1 MAPSDQERQNTLI
14 AATIALTTISLIVV
28 GLRVFARAWLI
39 RKAGYDDWL
48 ICLAVACSVGYMVE
62 ILMGRDNGMGFPM
75 VTLSMENM
83 INLMKL
89 TLAIQVTYYVAIAAV
104 KISILF
110 MYLRFAVDE
119 RFRQI
124 VIGTIIF
131 HVVFLFVCI
140 VVVFTQCQPIA
151 KFWDLLGTM
160 EGSCNINPTAFFYFT
175 SAVNIVTDIFI
186 LALPVKTL
194 IGINRPL
201 REKVALLCIFLVG
214 TFAAITSVI
223 RLHTIHD
230 YTLADDPFR
239 HSILVNLW
247 SVIEI
252 NTGIIC
258 ASVPALKALFTPRV
272 IKEATSRYKKSSGS
286 HNGGGV
292 GGRGGGSSR
301 LGIFS
306 KNRGQEKIE
315 GSGHVDTAIGEA
327 GPQAW
332 NMTTYPSKHQGI
344 EVRTEFDMS
353 DRRQGKDSET
363 SSQECIVLRPDVERG
378 L

>member
-14 AATIALTTISLIVV
+14 AVTIALTTISLIVV

-39 RKAGYDDWL
+39 RKAGWDDWL

-62 ILMGRDNGMGFPM
+62 ILLGRDNNMGFPM

-83 INLMKL
+83 VNLMKL
-89 TLAIQVTYYVAIAAV
+89 TLAIQVTYYVAIAAI

-110 MYLRFAVDE
+110 MYLRFAVDD

-223 RLHTIHD
+223 RLHTIYD

-272 IKEATSRYKKSSGS
+272 IREATSRYKKSSGS
-286 HNGGGV
+286 HNG

-306 KNRGQEKIE
+306 KNRGREKIE

-332 NMTTYPSKHQGI
+332 NMETYPSKGI
-344 EVRTEFDMS
+344 EVRTDFDMS

-363 SSQECIVLRPDVERG
+363 SSQECIVVRPDVERG